1 MTPEIH
7 HYLVVYDTGAG
18 KATVTEFDDS
28 AEALSAYSAVED
40 ENRDRA
46 DIEVV
51 LLSADSIE
59 TIRRTH
65 SSYFDAEE
73 SFERL
78 LPRGVLHT
86 A

>member
-1 MTPEIH
+1 MESACSP
-7 HYLVVYDTGAG
+7 G

-28 AEALSAYSAVED
+28 AEAMSAYSAVED

-51 LLSADSIE
+51 LLSADSID
-59 TIRRTH
+59 TVRRTH
-65 SSYFDAEE
+65 SSYFEAGE
-73 SFERL
+73 SFEKL